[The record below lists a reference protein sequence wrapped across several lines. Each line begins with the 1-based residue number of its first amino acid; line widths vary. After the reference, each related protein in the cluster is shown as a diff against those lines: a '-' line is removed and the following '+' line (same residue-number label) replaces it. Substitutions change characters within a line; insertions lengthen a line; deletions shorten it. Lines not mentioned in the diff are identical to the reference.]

1 MKIQE
6 DHRLLRGRDI
16 RARILKN
23 VTAAVDAEGVV
34 GRIVSIMIGN
44 TPEVAVYI
52 RGQARAANVV
62 GIRFDEQVWS
72 ETITQDDCKNRIQ
85 EMNND
90 PDVLGIILQRP
101 VPSHINVRSLQSAI
115 HP

>member
-1 MKIQE
+1 METQ
-6 DHRLLRGRDI
+6 DAHRLLRGRDT
-16 RARILKN
+16 RAHILKN
-23 VTAAVDAEGVV
+23 VKAAVDAEGVV

-62 GIRFDEQVWS
+62 GIRFDEQVWPD
-72 ETITQDDCKNRIQ
+72 TITQDDCKSRIQ

-90 PDVLGIILQRP
+90 PDVLGIILQL
-101 VPSHINVRSLQSAI
+101 SLIHI
-115 HP
+115 